1 MTNMK
6 SFKDYLSEAEQVS
19 EKSVSKSQQQA
30 AGIALAAKRGD
41 MPKSK
46 LKGASKEMSKMS
58 TKDLEDFAKTKH
70 KDLPKKVDEDGP
82 DKADIPAYKRKEK
95 GGNWK
100 VNQKDLDDKEASTMT
115 THAGLKKREKEMRGV
130 AEGSLNEFAQGDFN
144 GSNGNNDLQL
154 YLNVAKK
161 LNMKKYK
168 PSTAHDL
175 IAKKMAKLVD
185 DVDDD
190 KVDWARHMARKAQG
204 LPSMVDQQGVAEAMR
219 RTDDPFDDMIEDY
232 LDYLESVGQIRKSRE
247 EEKAQLISD
256 LEAGYVHPSEIEY
269 ALSGTQWDPLGEQG
283 VAEGGLTEGVLT
295 DSVGDTMAHIM
306 QTFGPEVKKFVATD
320 ELDDDLYNALYDYYF
335 DDMPYG
341 IKKARTGDPYEWVA
355 DRFYDELKDQ
365 GMVEETVEAPV
376 DNTELDDLARLAGLR

>member
-1 MTNMK
+1 MK

-19 EKSVSKSQQQA
+19 EKSVSKSQQRA

-70 KDLPKKVDEDGP
+70 KGLPKKVKEDGP

-95 GGNWK
+95 GGDWK
-100 VNQKDLDDKEASTMT
+100 VSQKDLDDKEASTMT
-115 THAGLKKREKEMRGV
+115 THAGLKKREKEM
-130 AEGSLNEFAQGDFN
+130 
-144 GSNGNNDLQL
+144 
-154 YLNVAKK
+154 
-161 LNMKKYK
+161 
-168 PSTAHDL
+168 
-175 IAKKMAKLVD
+175 
-185 DVDDD
+185 
-190 KVDWARHMARKAQG
+190 
-204 LPSMVDQQGVAEAMR
+204 
-219 RTDDPFDDMIEDY
+219 
-232 LDYLESVGQIRKSRE
+232 
-247 EEKAQLISD
+247 
-256 LEAGYVHPSEIEY
+256 
-269 ALSGTQWDPLGEQG
+269 QG

-341 IKKARTGDPYEWVA
+341 VKKARSGDPYEWVA
-355 DRFYDELKDQ
+355 DRFYDYLKDQ